1 MPDDIMSSAQEILEF
16 DFNAKDMIV
25 LGALLKSQHDP
36 STYVDF
42 EKLRAQ
48 LEIDEGGKKG
58 KDPLI
63 YRSLSW
69 LESTGYIQIDR
80 SSHKHRYNSNVKL
93 IDKVFRELI
102 KNKVSSLEH
111 ELKELDAEIKIVSD
125 IDPEIVQSELLE
137 SLAGE
142 SKLEKSVFAE
152 GWENVLQLLDEKI
165 YRKAKKGDTVRITL
179 EWLYRLNEMT
189 QVRTRFIESLLK
201 RGVFF
206 KGVEHRREGNEK
218 IEARA
223 RLMKTWIDRGYNL
236 GYRCKIREDATYQ
249 FVARNSEGI
258 VLIISESP
266 LSATWL
272 PRESNP
278 ELIDNAIQSFDA
290 DYQSGADVL
299 ELGEER

>member
-1 MPDDIMSSAQEILEF
+1 MTEDIMDSAREILEL

-58 KDPLI
+58 KDSLI

-102 KNKVSSLEH
+102 QKKVGSLEH
-111 ELKELDAEIKIVSD
+111 ELKELDSEIQIVSE
-125 IDPEIVQSELLE
+125 IDPDSVQSEFLDLI
-137 SLAGE
+137 AGE
-142 SKLEKSVFAE
+142 SKLERPIFAE
-152 GWENVLQLLDEKI
+152 GWENIIQLLDEKI
-165 YRKAKKGDTVRITL
+165 YKNAKKGDTVRITL
-179 EWLYRLNEMT
+179 DWLYGLDEFT
-189 QVRTRFIESLLK
+189 KVRIKFIESLLK

-218 IEARA
+218 IETRA
-223 RLMKTWIDRGYNL
+223 RLMQIWKKGGYNL
-236 GYRCKIREDATYQ
+236 GYRCKIRKDSTYQ

-278 ELIDNAIQSFDA
+278 ELIDNAIQSFEA
-290 DYQSGADVL
+290 DYQSGTDVP
-299 ELGEER
+299 EFDEEI